1 MNINKTIEYKLPNLK
16 GAKLYG
22 SKARIVEVEGRE
34 GINIPEIRGR
44 LALNNHTLNNNSGSL
59 TIWVCALQDLQ
70 GTFELPQHALSNHLY
85 GNYTILS
92 DREAVREI
100 EQSNFALCY
109 MSAGFP
115 KTLWAKFING
125 SSIKVFDMEKPGAI
139 IRANEADLS
148 EFKWYQIGLSWN
160 RSESQY
166 KMYLNGVLVATGDTF
181 SKKLFSD
188 PCGPILYL
196 GNPALVYSDIS
207 FYNEE
212 LNNDH
217 FSFIFEKEAI
227 RIDDDLQKDI
237 ISTHV
242 GNNLPTFNFIPD
254 DQWETQLKLPLNTEE
269 DFQEFFIQG
278 YGNGVTITDEGFHIK
293 TPTME
298 EANSTT
304 GIGKIATDNPGQ
316 SVQDLTRM
324 YLWTRK
330 MFEGDLYM
338 SLDIKL
344 VDRGGLSLILFQAAG
359 MQGEDFLEDYFLR
372 TNGSMVT
379 VFGEDVRNYSW
390 EYYRDMVDIR
400 NDKATY
406 FLSKNPWYKPLD
418 AQVEDRIWETDKW
431 YHIEFLQ
438 ENNKLKCVI
447 NNKIVS
453 QGVDNGL
460 NGQGPILHNGHIAIR
475 FMMRT
480 NMLIKNLHVMNR
492 KLFKTSQIKDN

>member
-1 MNINKTIEYKLPNLK
+1 MNIEKTIEYKLPSTKGLK
-16 GAKLYG
+16 IY
-22 SKARIVEVEGRE
+22 SSTARVVEIDKRS
-34 GINIPEIRGR
+34 GINVKGIRDR
-44 LALNNHTLNNNSGSL
+44 IALPKHTLNKNSGSL
-59 TIWVCALQDLQ
+59 TIWVAALQDLQ
-70 GTFELPQHALSNHLY
+70 GTFELPQYTLSNELY
-85 GNYTILS
+85 GNFTILS

-100 EQSNFALCY
+100 EVANFALCY
-109 MSAGFP
+109 LSQGFP
-115 KTLWAKFING
+115 KTLWAKFISG
-125 SSIKVFDMEKPGAI
+125 SSIKVFDMERPGAI

-160 RSESQY
+160 REESQY
-166 KMYLNGVLVATGDTF
+166 NMYLNGVLVATGDTF
-181 SKKLFSD
+181 SKQLFSD

-196 GNPALVYSDIS
+196 GNPALVYSDVS
-207 FYNEE
+207 FYDRELRGEDFSTIFSEEAINIDEE
-212 LNNDH
+212 LQKQIIHTNVG
-217 FSFIFEKEAI
+217 
-227 RIDDDLQKDI
+227 DDLPNFD
-237 ISTHV
+237 
-242 GNNLPTFNFIPD
+242 FIPD
-254 DQWETQLKLPLNTEE
+254 EKWETELDLALNSEE
-269 DFQEFFIQG
+269 DFQEFIVQG
-278 YGNGVTITDEGFHIK
+278 FNNGVTITEEGFHVK

-304 GIGKIATDNPGQ
+304 GIGKIATDNPGK

-344 VDRGGLSLILFQAAG
+344 VELGGLSLILLQAAG

-372 TNGSMVT
+372 TNGSMVS
-379 VFGEDVRNYSW
+379 VFGEDIRNYSW

-418 AQVEDRIWETDKW
+418 AQVEDRNWEKDRW

-438 ENNKLKCVI
+438 EGNKLKCVI
-447 NNKIVS
+447 DNKIVA
-453 QGVDNGL
+453 QGEDNGL

-480 NMLIKNLHVMNR
+480 NMIIKNLKVKNR
-492 KLFKTSQIKDN
+492 KLFNCSQLNNN